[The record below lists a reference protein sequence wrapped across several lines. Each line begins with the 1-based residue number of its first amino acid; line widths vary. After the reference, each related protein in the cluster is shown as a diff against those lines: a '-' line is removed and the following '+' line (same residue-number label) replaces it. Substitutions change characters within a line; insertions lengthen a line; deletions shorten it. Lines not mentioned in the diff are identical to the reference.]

1 MIKQI
6 RSRNV
11 LSFGPA
17 SEALELGRLN
27 VFVGANASG
36 KSNLI
41 EVISLLRS
49 APRELT
55 VPIREGGGIGAW
67 LWKGGG
73 GAQAEVEVVLE
84 CDGVSSPLRHRL
96 VFAERGQ
103 RFEIVDE
110 RVENEQPLAGHEK
123 PYFYFGY
130 EDGWPML
137 NTGGKE
143 RKLER
148 FAINPEKSILA
159 QRRDP
164 DLYRELTRLA
174 EYYEGVRLY
183 RDWPFG
189 RSADVRHG
197 QAADL
202 PGDFLAEDASNL
214 ALVLSS
220 IRGKP
225 DSKSAL
231 VSDLRELYDGIF
243 DYEIIVEAGR
253 AHLYLNEGNRMIP
266 ATRLSDG
273 TLRYLS
279 LLAVLHHPAPAP
291 LIAIEEPEL
300 GLHPDIIPRVADLLQ
315 EAARRTQLIVTTH
328 SSALVDALS
337 DTPEVVVV
345 TEKREGAT
353 VYERLERDALGVWLD
368 KYSLGELWARGL
380 YLRGGR
386 RAARRAEEGVSSRV
400 P

>member
-6 RSRNV
+6 RPRNI
-11 LSFGPA
+11 LSFGPT
-17 SEALELGRLN
+17 SEALELGGLN

-41 EVISLLRS
+41 EVIGLLRS
-49 APRELT
+49 SPRELT

-73 GAQAEVEVVLE
+73 DATAADVEVVIE
-84 CDGVSSPLRHRL
+84 CAGVSSPLRHRL
-96 VFAERGQ
+96 AFAEKGQ

-110 RVENEQPLAGHEK
+110 RVENEQALPGYEK

-130 EDGWPML
+130 ENGWPML
-137 NTGGKE
+137 NSGGSK

-164 DLYRELTRLA
+164 DHYPELTRLA
-174 EYYEGVRLY
+174 EFYEGVRLY

-189 RSADVRHG
+189 RSADVRRG

-202 PGDFLAEDASNL
+202 HGAFLAEDASNL
-214 ALVLSS
+214 ALVLSAL
-220 IRGKP
+220 RGKP
-225 DSKSAL
+225 DSKLAL
-231 VSDLRELYDGIF
+231 VSDLRELYDGVL
-243 DYEIIVEAGR
+243 DYEIIVEGGKAQ
-253 AHLYLNEGNRMIP
+253 LYLNEGNRMIP

-279 LLAVLHHPAPAP
+279 LLSVLHHPTPAP

-300 GLHPDIIPRVADLLQ
+300 GLHPDIIPRVAELLRD
-315 EAARRTQLIVTTH
+315 AAQRTQLIVTTH

-337 DTPEVVVV
+337 DTPESVVV
-345 TEKREGAT
+345 TEKKDGAT
-353 VYERLERDALGVWLD
+353 TFERLDRRDLGVWLD
-368 KYSLGELWARGL
+368 KYSLGELWARGDI
-380 YLRGGR
+380 GGTR
-386 RAARRAEEGVSSRV
+386 W
-400 P
+400 